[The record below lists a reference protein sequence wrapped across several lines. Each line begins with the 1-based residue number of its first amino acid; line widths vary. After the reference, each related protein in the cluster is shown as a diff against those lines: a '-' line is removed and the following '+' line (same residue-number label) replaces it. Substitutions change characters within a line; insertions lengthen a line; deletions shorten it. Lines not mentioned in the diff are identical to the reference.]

1 MGGRHAA
8 GRAWRGRRAASL
20 GPGFRRRLDSV
31 AREIDRGVF
40 ADAERKRL
48 ALVEHQ
54 WSTVVDAGLEAWSV
68 LAAARERD
76 SPVARPAVKH
86 ADRPRRPHDDAV
98 HAARRLVC
106 DDDVVVARP
115 PHEEQPTKRRRE
127 VARVACNRRRRLL
140 ALAGEPRGAVVD
152 DVDAVGEDGVR
163 QRVAQRVLE
172 LAQEGPSPLLPA
184 LLLRVG
190 DGEDLV
196 WYHRRNSSMPPA
208 CIATSSSPSQESAGA
223 PSLFVPRSIAA
234 EIARETDWSC
244 CDKPSSADAS
254 ASAVRRR
261 LTTAGSMKSLS
272 ALRSSFE
279 IISDMMRARRPA
291 TAATSH
297 RTATSNHSRG
307 PHPVER
313 DGLFERRNRAY
324 CHSRSVAVRAAV
336 HRGRNREGDRL
347 ELLRQAVEPNVR
359 IMPRGRDDVEPQHH
373 PSGGQWAQFP
383 GGGTQRGSHGPRT
396 GAPLCPEGGRILKHD
411 GRFEGSK
418 KDFLF
423 EPTTM
428 FIDHAL
434 CPASAGPPPPRRGG
448 VAARAG
454 PRGARK
460 TYSTFFNFVKETSC
474 WAAGPSPVYTAGRA
488 APRQTRR
495 ANADASAS
503 AVR

>member
-190 DGEDLV
+190 DGEDFGLV
-196 WYHRRNSSMPPA
+196 PSPQLIHAPGVHRHIVLA
-208 CIATSSSPSQESAGA
+208 
-223 PSLFVPRSIAA
+223 VPR
-234 EIARETDWSC
+234 
-244 CDKPSSADAS
+244 
-254 ASAVRRR
+254 VR
-261 LTTAGSMKSLS
+261 G
-272 ALRSSFE
+272 
-279 IISDMMRARRPA
+279 RA
-291 TAATSH
+291 
-297 RTATSNHSRG
+297 
-307 PHPVER
+307 
-313 DGLFERRNRAY
+313 F
-324 CHSRSVAVRAAV
+324 AVRAAV

-418 KDFLF
+418 IRLSFRTDDDVHRPRPLPGFGR
-423 EPTTM
+423 
-428 FIDHAL
+428 
-434 CPASAGPPPPRRGG
+434 ASAAASRRRG
-448 VAARAG
+448 G
-454 PRGARK
+454 PRGAAGSPQNVFHLLQLCQGNIVLGCGAFTRV
-460 TYSTFFNFVKETSC
+460 YGGPRG
-474 WAAGPSPVYTAGRA
+474 AA
-488 APRQTRR
+488 
-495 ANADASAS
+495 ADAA
-503 AVR
+503 R